1 MKRYLHYNVLNYVFL
16 RTLVYRGKA
25 RKLFWGGLKVLSKNR
40 RYKIILFNKD
50 RVWLQTSM

>member
-1 MKRYLHYNVLNYVFL
+1 MKRCLHYNVLNYIFL
-16 RTLVYRGKA
+16 RTLVYRGRA

-40 RYKIILFNKD
+40 WYKIILFNKD